1 MSLKPQQLLQQP
13 PPPPPP
19 SRLFYRIGEVSR
31 LTGLE
36 QYVLRYWETEFPQI
50 KPDKGGSGQRRYT
63 KKDLDTILQVKQ
75 LLYKEGYTIAGA
87 RKKLNG
93 KGSREN
99 IDTILDSAK
108 KELREIL
115 EILK

>member
-1 MSLKPQQLLQQP
+1 MSLKPQQQP
-13 PPPPPP
+13 
-19 SRLFYRIGEVSR
+19 SKLFYRIGEVSR

-50 KPDKGGSGQRRYT
+50 KPDKARSGQRLYS
-63 KKDLDTILQVKQ
+63 KKDLDYILLVKQ
-75 LLYKEGYTIAGA
+75 LLYKDGFTIAGA

-93 KGSREN
+93 KDEQDNTLSVLE
-99 IDTILDSAK
+99 SAK

-115 EILK
+115 EVLK

>member
-1 MSLKPQQLLQQP
+1 MSSKPLQPLQAP
-13 PPPPPP
+13 NK
-19 SRLFYRIGEVSR
+19 LFYRIGEVSR

-50 KPDKGGSGQRRYT
+50 RPDKGRSGQRLYT
-63 KKDLDTILQVKQ
+63 RKDLDAILRIKQ

-93 KGSREN
+93 KEEEDRVTSALE
-99 IDTILDSAK
+99 SAK
-108 KELREIL
+108 LELREIL
-115 EILK
+115 ELLK

>member
-1 MSLKPQQLLQQP
+1 
-13 PPPPPP
+13 
-19 SRLFYRIGEVSR
+19 VSR

-50 KPDKGGSGQRRYT
+50 KPQKSKSGQRRYT
-63 KKDLDTILQVKQ
+63 KKDVDYILQVKQ
-75 LLYKEGYTIAGA
+75 LLYTEGYTIVGA

-93 KGSREN
+93 RGDEDN
-99 IDTILDSAK
+99 ALAVIESAK
-108 KELREIL
+108 KELKEIL

>member
-1 MSLKPQQLLQQP
+1 MSSKPQQQQP
-13 PPPPPP
+13 
-19 SRLFYRIGEVSR
+19 SKLFYRIGEVSR

-50 KPDKGGSGQRRYT
+50 KPDKARSGQRLYS
-63 KKDLDTILQVKQ
+63 KKDLDNILLVKQ
-75 LLYKEGYTIAGA
+75 LLYKDGFTIAGA

-93 KGSREN
+93 KDEKDNTLSVIESVKN
-99 IDTILDSAK
+99 
-108 KELREIL
+108 ELREIL